1 LSQPPAEEAEPNRNQ
16 KKRPRSIIQNF
27 GSLLASQGATW
38 VLSSALLVLLPR
50 MLGPVALG
58 DLRLAASVW
67 LVVGVFSDW
76 GTSQVTALEVAKDRS
91 QAHPMIRSSLKLRFL
106 LFALTLPAVG
116 TFLFVAGYPPIVNV
130 IVAISAVTAAFTIPV
145 TVIRAALIGLEEMPS
160 IGRFDVATET
170 YLVIATIVVL
180 VLGGGVIGITILGTT
195 ASALGYVWLRH
206 VIRRH
211 DGPDNVAPRLQ
222 GRPLFRRG
230 SSYLVLGVS
239 VTLYLQVD
247 TIIISLLVGEKELG
261 WYSTADSIFGSLF
274 FVPTILMTTL
284 FPRFARMHD
293 DDTSDQAPALLEQ
306 AFRTLLLCGT
316 WIGVSTVVV
325 SQSFTTFVFD
335 QRFAGAGP
343 VLAVFGVVT
352 ILGYQTILLGTYA
365 ATTDRARVWSVL
377 MFVSILASVPLD
389 LVLVHWTSNRFQN
402 GAIGGALAYIV
413 TELVQVV
420 AGILWLAPHL
430 ISRTSLSRV
439 VRMSIS
445 AGATFAAGWPLRRS
459 FFVIPGLA
467 GSAAFFASVALLGT
481 LDEFERATIRR
492 IINGTRRL
500 RRSSQ
505 VS

>member
-1 LSQPPAEEAEPNRNQ
+1 MSEPPAANAEPTKNQ
-16 KKRPRSIIQNF
+16 KRRPRSIIQNF
-27 GSLLASQGATW
+27 GSLLASQGVTW
-38 VLSSALLVLLPR
+38 ILSSALLVLLPR

-67 LVVGVFSDW
+67 LVVGVLSDW
-76 GTSQVTALEVAKDRS
+76 GTSQVITLEVAKDRT

-106 LFALTLPAVG
+106 LFSLTLPAVG
-116 TFLFVAGYPPIVNV
+116 IFLFLAHYPPIVNV
-130 IVAISAVTAAFTIPV
+130 IVSISAVTAAFAIPV
-145 TVIRAALIGLEEMPS
+145 SVIRAALTGLEEMPS

-195 ASALGYVWLRH
+195 ASALGYVWLRN
-206 VIRRH
+206 VIRRQ
-211 DGPDNVAPRLQ
+211 DGPEDLKPRLH
-222 GRPLFRRG
+222 GRPLFRTG

-239 VTLYLQVD
+239 VTLYLQID

-293 DDTSDQAPALLEQ
+293 DDSSDEAPALLEQ

-316 WIGVSTVVV
+316 WIGISTVVV

-365 ATTDRARVWSVL
+365 ATTGRARVWSVL

-389 LVLVHWTSNRFQN
+389 LVLVRWTSHRFHN

-420 AGILWLAPHL
+420 AGIFWLAPHL
-430 ISRTSLSRV
+430 ISRTSLSRFF
-439 VRMSIS
+439 RMSLS
-445 AGATFAAGWPLRRS
+445 AAATFAAGWPLRRS

-467 GSAAFFASVALLGT
+467 SSAAFFSSVFLLGT
-481 LDEFERATIRR
+481 LDAFERTTVRR
-492 IINGTRRL
+492 IVHGARRF